1 MSVLDSVL
9 QEEYERSERMKSE
22 MESEL
27 NELPKGYISKKKIA
41 GKSYYYL
48 QQRVK
53 MKIVGTYV
61 PPEELAVI
69 KKQIDRRKQLE
80 ESIRELK
87 ANMKKIRRV
96 TK

>member
-9 QEEYERSERMKSE
+9 QEEYERSERMKSA

-27 NELPKGYISKKKIA
+27 NELPKGYVSEKKIA

-48 QQRVK
+48 QERIK
-53 MKIVGTYV
+53 MKIVGTYI
-61 PPEELAVI
+61 PTEELTEV
-69 KKQIDRRKQLE
+69 KKRIDRRKQLE

-96 TK
+96 IK

>member
-9 QEEYERSERMKSE
+9 QEEYERSERMKFA

-41 GKSYYYL
+41 GKSYCYL
-48 QQRVK
+48 QQRIK
-53 MKIVGTYV
+53 MKIIGAYI
-61 PPEELAVI
+61 PPEELAAVR
-69 KKQIDRRKQLE
+69 KQIDRRKQLE

-87 ANMKKIRRV
+87 INMKKIKRV